1 MEHTI
6 LFIYLYTEKHTFQ
19 NLHFTGL
26 LASVSSTELQNLSSK
41 SRPETK
47 LELTRDRT
55 YDEIPVFVGPKS
67 TNRDVVMNIELEL
80 KKRPVKYDFFIVLTS
95 DYQLSMGLK
104 NTHPTQMSYLFP
116 MVGKFLK
123 SFEMKVA
130 RTAPSET

>member
-1 MEHTI
+1 
-6 LFIYLYTEKHTFQ
+6 
-19 NLHFTGL
+19 LHFTGL

-41 SRPETK
+41 SRPETN

-95 DYQLSMGLK
+95 DYQLSYQLSMTLK